1 MAYSWLED
9 VQSGIDIPEDG
20 TLSRVLVKD
29 GPIRLVAFAFDAGQE
44 LTEHTASVPVVVQV
58 ISGSLTVEVA
68 GEWHRLTPDSWM
80 LLGAG
85 EPHSVFAHEP
95 SRMLLTMIRSE

>member
-1 MAYSWLED
+1 MPYSWLED
-9 VQSGIDIPEDG
+9 VQSGIDIPEEG
-20 TLSRVLVKD
+20 TLSRVLVKEH
-29 GPIRLVAFAFDAGQE
+29 PIRLVAFAFDAGQE

-58 ISGSLTVEVA
+58 LSGSLTVEVA
-68 GEWHRLTPDSWM
+68 GERHRLTPHSWM

-85 EPHSVFAHEP
+85 EPHSVFADEP